1 MNRLSTLELPSP
13 VNDDDPEAPDTAM
26 LSACSVADLTFSEQL
41 VVWAMRRWL
50 HERVEAGEQPGL
62 SLSHCIEE
70 PLVTACGLEQGERA
84 AVGIAA
90 FMTLL
95 CASSR
100 QARRLHRLECT
111 GVSVDE
117 CLFLSIIAAL
127 QAGDRFLAQ
136 GRLVW
141 LMPAPVAA
149 IAERNLQMA
158 ADALTAGDRH
168 LPQRLGGHA

>member
-1 MNRLSTLELPSP
+1 MDRLSTLELPAP
-13 VNDDDPEAPDTAM
+13 VNDDSPHAPDMAM
-26 LSACSVADLTFSEQL
+26 LSACSVADLNFSEQL
-41 VVWAMRRWL
+41 VIWAMRRWL
-50 HERVEAGEQPGL
+50 HERVEKGEPPGL

-70 PLVTACGLEQGERA
+70 PLITACGPEQGERA

-127 QAGDRFLAQ
+127 QAGDQFLAR
-136 GRLVW
+136 GRLTW

-158 ADALTAGDRH
+158 ADALTAGERH
-168 LPQRLGGHA
+168 LPQRHGGHA

>member
-1 MNRLSTLELPSP
+1 MNRLSTLELPTP
-13 VNDDDPEAPDTAM
+13 VNDDRHGAPDPAA
-26 LSACSVADLTFSEQL
+26 LSACSVADLNFSEQL
-41 VVWAMRRWL
+41 VIWAMRRWL
-50 HERVEAGEQPGL
+50 HERVEGGEQPGL

-70 PLVTACGLEQGERA
+70 PLVTACGPEQGERA

-95 CASSR
+95 FASSR

-127 QAGDRFLAQ
+127 QAGDRFLAH

-168 LPQRLGGHA
+168 LPQRAAGHA

>member
-1 MNRLSTLELPSP
+1 MDRLSTVDLPAP
-13 VNDDDPEAPDTAM
+13 VNDDDPSAPDRAG
-26 LSACSVADLTFSEQL
+26 LAACSVADLTFPEQL

-50 HERVEAGEQPGL
+50 HERVETGEQPGL

-70 PLVTACGLEQGERA
+70 PLVTACGVEQGERA

-95 CASSR
+95 CAASR
-100 QARRLHRLECT
+100 QPRRLHRLECA

-117 CLFLSIIAAL
+117 CLFLSILAAL
-127 QAGDRFLAQ
+127 QAGDHFLAR
-136 GRLVW
+136 GRLTW

-158 ADALTAGDRH
+158 ADALVAGGRH
-168 LPQRLGGHA
+168 LPLRPGGHA

>member
-1 MNRLSTLELPSP
+1 MDRLSTLDLPAS
-13 VNDDDPEAPDTAM
+13 VNDDDPDAPDAAA
-26 LSACSVADLTFSEQL
+26 LSAFSVADLCFSEQL

-50 HERVEAGEQPGL
+50 HERVAVSEQPGL

-70 PLVTACGLEQGERA
+70 PLITACGTEHGQRA

-95 CASSR
+95 CAAAR
-100 QARRLHRLECT
+100 QARRLHRLECA

-127 QAGDRFLAQ
+127 QAGDRFLAH

-149 IAERNLQMA
+149 IAERNLQMV
-158 ADALTAGDRH
+158 ADALAAGGRR
-168 LPQRLGGHA
+168 LPLRAAGHA

>member
-1 MNRLSTLELPSP
+1 MDRLQTLDLPTP
-13 VNDDDPEAPDTAM
+13 VNDDDPDAAETAA
-26 LSACSVADLTFSEQL
+26 LSACTVAELNFSEQL

-50 HERVEAGEQPGL
+50 HERVEHGEQPGL

-70 PLVTACGLEQGERA
+70 PLVTACGPEQGERA

-158 ADALTAGDRH
+158 ADALAQGGRH
-168 LPQRLGGHA
+168 LPQRPGGHA